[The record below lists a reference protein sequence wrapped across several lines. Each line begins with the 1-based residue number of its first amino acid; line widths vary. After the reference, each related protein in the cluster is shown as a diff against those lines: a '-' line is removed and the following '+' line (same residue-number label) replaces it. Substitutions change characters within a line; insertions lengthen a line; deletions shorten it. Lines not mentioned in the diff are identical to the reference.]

1 MSAATLKGTLK
12 HGLKM
17 GEACLK
23 RFEMRESTTADM
35 FAAEAIAGV
44 DTPLKFNGAL
54 MCQQLVSL
62 DDYTGPFVIEMIAS
76 LSKADYAILR
86 KTQMELDQL
95 GEA

>member
-1 MSAATLKGTLK
+1 MAVTVKGTLK
-12 HGLKM
+12 HGLKI
-17 GEACLK
+17 GETPLK

-54 MCQQLVSL
+54 MCQQLLSV
-62 DDYTGPFVIEMIAS
+62 DDYKGPFVIEMIAA

-86 KTQMELDQL
+86 AAQMELDRL